1 MSQDCATAVL
11 VLWSSRQFSTADI
24 AALLHQP
31 EAEVSRLIIA
41 ARSIVREG
49 RNSDQRAGA

>member
-1 MSQDCATAVL
+1 MSPDCATAVL

-49 RNSDQRAGA
+49 QNSEQRAGA